1 MSETN
6 YYQKNRDII
15 LKKAKEYYRNNPL
28 TEEQKKR
35 ISDYQKEYRKNM
47 TDEQKQKAKDH
58 KKEYRK
64 NMTDEQK
71 LKIRDYQKHYQ
82 KEYRKNMTDDQK
94 KNIEK
99 LEYTNIIT

>member
-15 LKKAKEYYRNNPL
+15 LKRAKEYYRNNPL

-35 ISDYQKEYRKNM
+35 ISDNQKEYRKNM
-47 TDEQKQKAKDH
+47 TDEQKQKYKEARNKRDKDKYH
-58 KKEYRK
+58 

-71 LKIRDYQKHYQ
+71 
-82 KEYRKNMTDDQK
+82 QK
-94 KNIEK
+94 KKIIKKIIEK
-99 LEYTNIIT
+99 T